1 MNLETYLEPI
11 SFDEI
16 GYVRDE
22 FLPKLGDKVVAYTQK
37 GDFPEINKRR
47 LALLGIKED
56 RNAVNNEGCKDAPNE
71 IRKKLYDLSI
81 PNYDMELLDVGNIE
95 MGKTPKDTYFA
106 TIEVVAELLHHN
118 ITPIIL
124 GGGQELTYAVYKAYE
139 RQGQIINIFAI
150 DPRFDLGAESETLNS
165 RTYLSKII
173 LSQPNFLFNF
183 TNVGY
188 QTYFVDKNMIDLM
201 QTLHFDA
208 QRLGVVRAK
217 IDEVEPLVR
226 NADMVTVDV
235 SAIRQSDAP
244 ACGNPTPHGFY
255 GEEICQMAR
264 YAGMSDKLSSIGFY
278 ELNPKYENNG
288 QTAHLVAHAIWY
300 FIEGFYN
307 RLSDFPYI
315 DKQNYKRYTI
325 PMSDESVEL
334 VFYKSKKSDRW
345 WIEIPCDDDM
355 RQRYARHLLV
365 PCSYAD
371 YQQALNNEIPNR
383 WWNFYNKLVL

>member
-124 GGGQELTYAVYKAYE
+124 GGGQELTYAVY
-139 RQGQIINIFAI
+139 
-150 DPRFDLGAESETLNS
+150 
-165 RTYLSKII
+165 
-173 LSQPNFLFNF
+173 
-183 TNVGY
+183 
-188 QTYFVDKNMIDLM
+188 
-201 QTLHFDA
+201 
-208 QRLGVVRAK
+208 
-217 IDEVEPLVR
+217 
-226 NADMVTVDV
+226 
-235 SAIRQSDAP
+235 
-244 ACGNPTPHGFY
+244 
-255 GEEICQMAR
+255 
-264 YAGMSDKLSSIGFY
+264 
-278 ELNPKYENNG
+278 
-288 QTAHLVAHAIWY
+288 
-300 FIEGFYN
+300 
-307 RLSDFPYI
+307 
-315 DKQNYKRYTI
+315 
-325 PMSDESVEL
+325 
-334 VFYKSKKSDRW
+334 
-345 WIEIPCDDDM
+345 
-355 RQRYARHLLV
+355 
-365 PCSYAD
+365 
-371 YQQALNNEIPNR
+371 
-383 WWNFYNKLVL
+383 

>member
-22 FLPKLGDKVVAYTQK
+22 FLPKLGDRVVAYTQK

-165 RTYLSKII
+165 GTYLSKII

>member
-139 RQGQIINIFAI
+139 QQGQIINIFAI

>member
-22 FLPKLGDKVVAYTQK
+22 FLPKLGDRVVAYTQK

-118 ITPIIL
+118 IPPIIL

-165 RTYLSKII
+165 GTYLSKII

>member
-188 QTYFVDKNMIDLM
+188 QTYFVDKNMIGLM